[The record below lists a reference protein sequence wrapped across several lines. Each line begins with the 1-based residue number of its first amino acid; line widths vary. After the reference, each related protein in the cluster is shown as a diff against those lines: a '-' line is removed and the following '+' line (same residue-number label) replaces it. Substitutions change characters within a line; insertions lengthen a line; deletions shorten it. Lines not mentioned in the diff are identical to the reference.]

1 MATPITEEFNLLIID
16 PQRDF
21 VDDNY
26 PDEFDVTVV
35 DPKTQESKTTHV
47 SGRLSVVG
55 AKKDIGRISQL
66 INTHKD
72 KIKKI
77 FVSLDTHTVFHIG
90 HRFWR
95 ELKSDSSDGEIAP
108 PGTTFKL
115 EGEKIIGSDGK
126 QYVVNVDPSDR
137 LTMNKYAVKYLNK
150 VITEGANDGRN
161 SPCTWP
167 VHCIQGTPGW
177 NIHSDLASVLSSSD
191 VKPKVEYHIK
201 GQNQLAEM
209 YSIMKAEAPYE
220 DIVED
225 GFDDSEKELILKYVY
240 NPTTKDDIEL
250 KGFIAKSE
258 TPIIVETK
266 TYTPTAGNDLSVI
279 KIGDN
284 TKYNLQTTFNKD
296 LFNSLTEGGSTI
308 LVCGE
313 ALSHCVQFSTRDIV
327 NEIASKSLPNK
338 VYLVQNASSYVNLDA
353 IGLKNLTAL
362 FKDSANKFIED
373 LKCSR
378 IENSTTGTL
387 EINMVSGGFPL
398 NIVPCVQ
405 STTKSST
412 MATVRRNA
420 ANLVRG
426 GRKTKQTK
434 KNIKN
439 VRKNRKSRKPRK

>member
-1 MATPITEEFNLLIID
+1 MATQFTENFNLLIID

-21 VDDNY
+21 VDSNY
-26 PDEFDVTVV
+26 PDEYDVDVV
-35 DPKTQESKTTHV
+35 NPKTQESKKEHV
-47 SGRLSVVG
+47 FGRLPVVG
-55 AKKDIGRISQL
+55 ATRDIGRISKL
-66 INTHKD
+66 IETHKG
-72 KIKKI
+72 KINKI

-95 ELKSDSSDGEIAP
+95 ELKADGTDGEIAP

-115 EGEKIIGSDGK
+115 DTEKIIGSDGK

-137 LTMNKYAVKYLNK
+137 PTMNKYAVKYLTK
-150 VITEGANDGRN
+150 VINDGAKDGRN
-161 SPCTWP
+161 LPCTWA

-177 NIHSDLASVLSSSD
+177 NIHSDLAVALSSPD
-191 VKPKVEYHIK
+191 VKSKVEYHIK

-220 DIVED
+220 DIVAD
-225 GFDDSEKELILKYVY
+225 GFNDQEKELILQYVY
-240 NPTTKDDIEL
+240 NPTTGDDTKL
-250 KGFIAKSE
+250 NGFIAKSE
-258 TPIIVETK
+258 TSVDVATK
-266 TYTPTAGNDLSVI
+266 TYTPELGNNLSDI

-284 TKYNLQTTFNKD
+284 TKFNLQTTFND
-296 LFNSLTEGGSTI
+296 ALFSSLTEGESTI

-327 NEIASKSLPNK
+327 NKIAEKQLPNK

-353 IGLKNLTAL
+353 IGLKNLTAI

-378 IENSTTGTL
+378 IENVTTGTL
-387 EINMVSGGFPL
+387 EINMTSGGFPL

-405 STTKSST
+405 STEKSSAIALKNRS
-412 MATVRRNA
+412 MANT
-420 ANLVRG
+420 LRG
-426 GRKTKQTK
+426 GRKTKRTK
-434 KNIKN
+434 KIVKPI
-439 VRKNRKSRKPRK
+439 RKNRKSRKPRK